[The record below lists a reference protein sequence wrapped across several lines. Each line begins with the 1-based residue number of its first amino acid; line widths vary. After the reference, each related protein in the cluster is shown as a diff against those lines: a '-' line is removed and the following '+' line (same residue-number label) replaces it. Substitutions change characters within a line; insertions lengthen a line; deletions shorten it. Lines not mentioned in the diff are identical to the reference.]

1 MKRVFK
7 GLLALLW
14 VILVGSQK
22 GVDLTT
28 VVKEMGGTF
37 CKFLAFK
44 SQIHYKTVCPEPT
57 CSWDSWSDAKAS
69 EKSKTKQRVVLS
81 FGHNGFGNQLWQH
94 TVAFMVAEQLKA
106 RLYIGVIP
114 QALCFDGYTPPNTVA
129 GISAM
134 ERLLPHAFQYQDLPV
149 NSSVKSLCESESFF
163 ISDRPRDW
171 RDKNYSSNFKNNM
184 LNLINDP
191 NPRCIRMIGYF
202 QNLPMC
208 ADDAR
213 ALWTSRMFAN
223 FTVLPGANDISIY
236 LRCQPRH
243 YYFNSRHYYETILNN
258 TVYDKLW
265 LFQAPECPTKLDENP
280 SKDGQV
286 ASVVR
291 LLTEKYGA
299 IRWPSAPKGADDT
312 THLLHDLAGLAQ
324 SKKLI
329 IPVSSWAFWSGLFSN
344 ATEIH
349 VNAPPHHP
357 LMADMTHYIYHS
369 EKGKKYFG
377 RFNNVSRDI
386 YYNIEEGTV
395 AINKGPPGKDPL
407 KHKGAAAAAAAG
419 VGTGAGTGTASAV
432 GAGAGAGATTGAIR
446 PIVPPSK
453 AVSQATTVSDVV
465 AATAIPPAVTSVDAS
480 NTSANAWDFRLP
492 PYSAFN
498 MSVSDMLDKVLGRDT
513 IAKMQNLLKSATATT
528 TATGGSGGEGSP

>member
-1 MKRVFK
+1 MV
-7 GLLALLW
+7 ALWLYLYFA
-14 VILVGSQK
+14 VAPVVVLSQK
-22 GVDLTT
+22 GVDVTS
-28 VVKEMGGTF
+28 VIKEMGGTF

-44 SQIHYKTVCPEPT
+44 SQIHYKTPCPEPT
-57 CSWDSWSDAKAS
+57 CSWDSWNDAKES

-81 FGHNGFGNQLWQH
+81 YGHNGFGNQLWQH

-106 RLYIGVIP
+106 RLYIARIP
-114 QALCFDGYTPPNTVA
+114 LSLCFDGYTPPNTVA
-129 GISAM
+129 GMSAM
-134 ERLLPHAFQYQDLPV
+134 ERLLPAAFQYQHLSE
-149 NSSVKSLCESESFF
+149 NSSIRQMCETEPFF

-171 RDKNYSSNFKNNM
+171 RDKNYSANFKTNM
-184 LNLINDP
+184 LSVINDP
-191 NPRCIRMIGYF
+191 KPRCIRMIGYF

-223 FTVLPGANDISIY
+223 FTVLPGPNDISIY

-243 YYFNSRHYYETILNN
+243 YYFNSPHYYESILNH
-258 TVYDKLW
+258 TTYDKLW

-280 SKDGQV
+280 AKDGQV
-286 ASVVR
+286 AAVVR
-291 LLTEKYGA
+291 LLTVKFSA

-349 VNAPPHHP
+349 VNSPPHHP
-357 LMADMTHYIYHS
+357 LMADMAHYIYHS

-377 RFNNVSRDI
+377 RYNNVSRDI
-386 YYNIEEGTV
+386 YYAIEEGTV
-395 AINKGPPGKDPL
+395 QISKMPLGKGE
-407 KHKGAAAAAAAG
+407 KHKGLA
-419 VGTGAGTGTASAV
+419 ASAV
-432 GAGAGAGATTGAIR
+432 AAASSGGGAATTGLHSGSGAGPAATTGAIR
-446 PIVPPSK
+446 PIVPATK
-453 AVSQATTVSDVV
+453 AATMASTVSDVV
-465 AATAIPPAVTSVDAS
+465 AATAVAPVPSLAQHTRNDSVQ
-480 NTSANAWDFRLP
+480 WDFSLP

-498 MSVSDMLDKVLGRDT
+498 ISMTDMLGKVIGEDT
-513 IAKMQNLLKSATATT
+513 ISKMQQLLKSA
-528 TATGGSGGEGSP
+528 GVGS